1 MNGLNSSFRI
11 RSMAQIT
18 SNLGINAMTKDN
30 CKIKREEGQRQS
42 NDECCYLRTRWK
54 ILKIMTRGIGPRE
67 VGRNKKYDIREIK
80 GHVLG
85 KGEWKMI

>member
-18 SNLGINAMTKDN
+18 SNLGINAMTKYN
-30 CKIKREEGQRQS
+30 CKIKREESQRQS
-42 NDECCYLRTRWK
+42 NDEPCYLRTRWR

-85 KGEWKMI
+85 QGEWTMI

>member
-11 RSMAQIT
+11 RTMAQIT
-18 SNLGINAMTKDN
+18 SNLGINAMSKDN

-42 NDECCYLRTRWK
+42 NDKLCYLRTQWK
-54 ILKIMTRGIGPRE
+54 ILKIMTRGIRPRE
-67 VGRNKKYDIREIK
+67 VVRNKRYDIREIK

-85 KGEWKMI
+85 KGEWTMI